1 MKEKKIPTRR
11 CVGCME
17 SKEKKELIRIAG
29 TPDSGVHPDPTGK
42 APGRGIYLC
51 PNPECFEKARKKKA
65 IGRGLKMN
73 LSEEQIDKLFQE
85 LLSYEK

>member
-1 MKEKKIPTRR
+1 MKEKKIPMRR

-17 SKEKKELIRIAG
+17 SKEKQELLRIAG
-29 TPDSGVHPDPTGK
+29 SPETGVHPDPTGR

-51 PNPECFEKARKKKA
+51 PKGECFEKARMRKA

-73 LSEEQIDKLFQE
+73 LTEEQIDQLFQE
-85 LLSYEK
+85 LTEYEK

>member
-1 MKEKKIPTRR
+1 MKEKKIPMRR

-17 SKEKKELIRIAG
+17 SKEKKQLIRISG
-29 TPDSGVHPDPTGK
+29 TPETGVHTDPTGK

-51 PNPECFEKARKKKA
+51 PSPECFEKARKKKA

-73 LSEEQIDKLFQE
+73 LSEEQIDELFRE
-85 LLSYEK
+85 LLDYEK